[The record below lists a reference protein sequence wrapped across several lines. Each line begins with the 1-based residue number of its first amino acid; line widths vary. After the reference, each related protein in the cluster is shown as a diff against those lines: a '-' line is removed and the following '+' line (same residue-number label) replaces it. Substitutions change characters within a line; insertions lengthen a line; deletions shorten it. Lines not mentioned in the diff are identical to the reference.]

1 VRFGR
6 TADNNV
12 DMPQLDG
19 KARAELPD
27 SAFAYI
33 DARGRRRLPI
43 NDEAHVRN
51 ALARFNQTSFE
62 DEAARDRART
72 RLLRAAKKY
81 GIVPIGFMTG
91 QLRSQSRQA
100 AAGQAVIELGA
111 IGTPEQLEERL
122 RTVLGDPTLS
132 VLYWSES
139 VGAYLDRT
147 GQAAALP
154 GDRDSRTVTLLDRF
168 GQPMTALVH
177 DRAVLKD
184 PDLATSVTAA
194 VKLAIENQWMHS
206 EIQARAS
213 EARTLPTGFVT
224 FLFSDIEDSTGLVR
238 RLGER
243 YERFLAEVR
252 RLLRAAIA
260 AAGGREVE
268 VRADE
273 MFAVFEQAAAGVEA
287 AVAIQR
293 NTLARSW
300 PDRLPVRIRI
310 GLHAG
315 RPTLTDTGYLGLAV
329 HTAARICFASHGGQ
343 ILLSRAVVEAVAGA
357 RPAGI
362 RFKDLGQHQFH
373 GLPAPEAIFQV
384 EADDLPASFP
394 PPRTLAASP
403 ARI

>member
-1 VRFGR
+1 
-6 TADNNV
+6 
-12 DMPQLDG
+12 MPQLDG

-62 DEAARDRART
+62 DESARDRART

-100 AAGQAVIELGA
+100 AAGQAVIELGG

-132 VLYWSES
+132 VLYWSDS
-139 VGAYLDRT
+139 AGAYLDGT

-154 GDRDSRTVTLLDRF
+154 EDTDSRTVTLLDRF
-168 GQPMTALVH
+168 GQPMTAILH
-177 DRAVLKD
+177 DRSVLKD
-184 PDLATSVTAA
+184 PDLASSVTAA
-194 VKLAIENQWMHS
+194 VRLAIENQWMHS

-252 RLLRAAIA
+252 RLLRAAIT

-273 MFAVFEQAAAGVEA
+273 MFAVFEQATAAVEA

-293 NTLARSW
+293 NVLARSW

-343 ILLSRAVVEAVAGA
+343 VLLSRSVVEAVGDA
-357 RPAGI
+357 RPAGV

-384 EADDLPASFP
+384 EADDLPATFP

>member
-1 VRFGR
+1 
-6 TADNNV
+6 
-12 DMPQLDG
+12 M
-19 KARAELPD
+19 
-27 SAFAYI
+27 
-33 DARGRRRLPI
+33 
-43 NDEAHVRN
+43 
-51 ALARFNQTSFE
+51 
-62 DEAARDRART
+62 
-72 RLLRAAKKY
+72 
-81 GIVPIGFMTG
+81 
-91 QLRSQSRQA
+91 
-100 AAGQAVIELGA
+100 
-111 IGTPEQLEERL
+111 
-122 RTVLGDPTLS
+122 LGDPTLS

-139 VGAYLDRT
+139 VGAYLDGT

-154 GDRDSRTVTLLDRF
+154 GETDTRTATLLDRF

-184 PDLATSVTAA
+184 PDLARSVTAA
-194 VKLAIENQWMHS
+194 VRLAIENQWMHS

-224 FLFSDIEDSTGLVR
+224 FLFSDIEDSTGLVQ

-243 YERFLAEVR
+243 YERFLGEVR

-260 AAGGREVE
+260 ATGGREVE

-273 MFAVFEQAAAGVEA
+273 MFAVFEQAKAGVEA

-293 NTLARSW
+293 NVLARSW

-315 RPTLTDTGYLGLAV
+315 QPTLTDTGYLGLAV
-329 HTAARICFASHGGQ
+329 HTASRICFASHGGQ

-357 RPAGI
+357 PPAGI

-373 GLPAPEAIFQV
+373 GLPAPEALFQV
-384 EADDLPASFP
+384 EADDLPATFP
-394 PPRTLAASP
+394 PPRTFAAS
-403 ARI
+403 AAAT

>member
-1 VRFGR
+1 
-6 TADNNV
+6 
-12 DMPQLDG
+12 MPQLDS
-19 KARAELPD
+19 KARANLPD

-33 DARGRRRLPI
+33 DSRGRRRLPI

-72 RLLRAAKKY
+72 RLLKAAKKY
-81 GIVPIGFMTG
+81 RIVPVGFMTG
-91 QLRSQSRQA
+91 QLQSQSRQA

-111 IGTPEQLEERL
+111 IGTPQQLEERL
-122 RTVLGDPTLS
+122 RTVLGDPALS

-139 VGAYLDRT
+139 ANAYLDAG
-147 GQAAALP
+147 GQATTLWGEDEA
-154 GDRDSRTVTLLDRF
+154 RTVTLLERN
-168 GQPMTALVH
+168 GRPMAALVH
-177 DRAVLKD
+177 EPAVLKD
-184 PDLATSVTAA
+184 PDLAGAVSSA

-213 EARTLPTGFVT
+213 EVRTLPTGFVT
-224 FLFSDIEDSTGLVR
+224 FLFSDLEDSTGLVR
-238 RLGER
+238 HLGDR
-243 YERFLAEVR
+243 YDRFLGDVR

-273 MFAVFEQAAAGVEA
+273 MFAVFEQANAGVEA

-293 NTLARSW
+293 SFLTRSW
-300 PDRLPVRIRI
+300 PDGLRVRIRI

-315 RPTLTDTGYLGLAV
+315 HPTLTDTGYLGLAV
-329 HTAARICFASHGGQ
+329 HTASRICFASHGGQ
-343 ILLSRAVVEAVAGA
+343 ILLSRAVVDAVAGA
-357 RPAGI
+357 EPIGV
-362 RFKDLGQHQFH
+362 RFKDLGLHRFH
-373 GLPAPEAIFQV
+373 GLPEPEAIFQV

-394 PPRTLAASP
+394 PPRTLATAP
-403 ARI
+403 AAT

>member
-1 VRFGR
+1 
-6 TADNNV
+6 
-12 DMPQLDG
+12 MPQLDG

-51 ALARFNQTSFE
+51 ALARFNQTSFD

-139 VGAYLDRT
+139 VGAYLDAT
-147 GQAAALP
+147 GQAVALP
-154 GDRDSRTVTLLDRF
+154 GDTDSRIITRLDRF

-177 DRAVLKD
+177 DRAALKD
-184 PDLATSVTAA
+184 PDLARSVTAA
-194 VKLAIENQWMHS
+194 VMLAIENQWMHS

-243 YERFLAEVR
+243 YERFLVEVR

-293 NTLARSW
+293 NVLARRW

-343 ILLSRAVVEAVAGA
+343 ILLSRAVVEAVGGAG
-357 RPAGI
+357 PPGI

-384 EADDLPASFP
+384 EADDFPATFP

>member
-1 VRFGR
+1 MPYP
-6 TADNNV
+6 DNQE
-12 DMPQLDG
+12 MPELDG
-19 KARAELPD
+19 KARAQLPD

-33 DARGRRRLPI
+33 DSRGRRRLPI

-72 RLLRAAKKY
+72 RLLKAAKKY

-91 QLRSQSRQA
+91 QLQSQSRQA
-100 AAGQAVIELGA
+100 AAGQAVIELGG

-139 VGAYLDRT
+139 VGAYLDGN
-147 GQAAALP
+147 GQAASLP
-154 GDRDSRTVTLLDRF
+154 GETDRRTATVLDRF
-168 GQPMTALVH
+168 GRPMTALVH
-177 DRAVLKD
+177 DRAVLRD
-184 PDLATSVTAA
+184 PDLARTVTAA

-213 EARTLPTGFVT
+213 EARTLPNGFVT

-238 RLGER
+238 HLGDR
-243 YERFLAEVR
+243 YERFLGEVR
-252 RLLRAAIA
+252 RLLRASIA

-293 NTLARSW
+293 SVLGRSW
-300 PDRLPVRIRI
+300 PDHLPVRIRI

-343 ILLSRAVVEAVAGA
+343 ILLSRAVVDGVAGSP
-357 RPAGI
+357 PAGI
-362 RFKDLGQHQFH
+362 RFKDLGQHRFH
-373 GLPAPEAIFQV
+373 GLPSPEALFQV
-384 EADDLPASFP
+384 EAADLPTTFP
-394 PPRTLAASP
+394 PPRTLAGSP
-403 ARI
+403 AAT

>member
-1 VRFGR
+1 
-6 TADNNV
+6 
-12 DMPQLDG
+12 MPELDAKTRAQL
-19 KARAELPD
+19 PN
-27 SAFAYI
+27 SAFAYV

-72 RLLRAAKKY
+72 RLLKAAKKY
-81 GIVPIGFMTG
+81 RIVPVGFMTG

-100 AAGQAVIELGA
+100 AAGQAVIELGG

-139 VGAYLDRT
+139 VGAYLDGG
-147 GQAAALP
+147 GQVASLP
-154 GDRDSRTVTLLDRF
+154 GETDSRTATLLDRL
-168 GQPMTALVH
+168 GRPMTALVH
-177 DRAVLKD
+177 ERTVLKD
-184 PDLATSVTAA
+184 PELAKTVTAA

-213 EARTLPTGFVT
+213 EVRTLPTGFVT

-238 RLGER
+238 RLGDR
-243 YERFLAEVR
+243 YERFLGDVR

-268 VRADE
+268 TRADE

-293 NTLARSW
+293 SVLARSW
-300 PDRLPVRIRI
+300 PDGLAVKIRI

-315 RPTLTDTGYLGLAV
+315 HPTLTDTGYLGLAV
-329 HTAARICFASHGGQ
+329 HTASRICFASHGGQ
-343 ILLSRAVVEAVAGA
+343 ILLSRAVVEAVGGVK
-357 RPAGI
+357 PAGV
-362 RFKDLGQHQFH
+362 RFKDLGLHQFH
-373 GLPAPEAIFQV
+373 GLPEPEALFQV
-384 EADDLPASFP
+384 EAGDLPSSFP
-394 PPRTLAASP
+394 PPRTLAAAP
-403 ARI
+403 RVMKHR